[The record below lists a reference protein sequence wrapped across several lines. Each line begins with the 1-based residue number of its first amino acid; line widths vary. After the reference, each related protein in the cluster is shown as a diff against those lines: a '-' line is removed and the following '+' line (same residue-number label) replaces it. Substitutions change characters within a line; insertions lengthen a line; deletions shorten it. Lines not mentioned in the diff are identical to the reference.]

1 MDFLSLVIESA
12 AAANHSA
19 GTTGIEY
26 PFHSIRVNVL
36 CEKIGTRAARNPAFI
51 QARVFLLKTHNYGN
65 MLSHMKTT
73 VDIPDELF
81 IAAKKRAAELR
92 QPLRELFERGLRA
105 EISRPATAAGRSK
118 AVKLTWVTV
127 DGGLPTGV
135 DITDRA
141 AMHDWLSGQR

>member
-1 MDFLSLVIESA
+1 MEMSRTRSPSKPAAQARESA
-12 AAANHSA
+12 
-19 GTTGIEY
+19 
-26 PFHSIRVNVL
+26 
-36 CEKIGTRAARNPAFI
+36 I

-141 AMHDWLSGQR
+141 AMHDWLSRRGDNRDRHECSHLRPPLG